1 MSVVK
6 RIGEDKGR
14 TGSVDFLSMFCQ
26 KLVLRQKHA
35 DSIKRLITLCIHLKR
50 LTNYRR
56 GFFVYDNRFCSRVVD
71 VTYWRKSRIFAA
83 PDFLAQTSFGIFGK
97 RIHIILALSER
108 HVKHKLSLR
117 SGVAPKS
124 RKFQAR
130 KFSCVEEINHF
141 TSIHRIAGEAIGVP
155 R

>member
-56 GFFVYDNRFCSRVVD
+56 GFFVYDNRFCSRVLY
-71 VTYWRKSRIFAA
+71 VT
-83 PDFLAQTSFGIFGK
+83 
-97 RIHIILALSER
+97 
-108 HVKHKLSLR
+108 SLR